1 MKRVALAILVSAA
14 GNALAFRES
23 HQGSALFWLWILLPL
38 LVLSAVALHQFWDSG
53 TLIDRFTPR
62 WGDLSI
68 GAVTA
73 ATLLLASFVARGAL
87 TPSGTERQAWLY
99 RVYLQLGDPEVL
111 QHSVM
116 LTAALLLAAAMEELV
131 WRGMVLDLLAERFG
145 SRRGWILSALC
156 YSLSLAPTLF
166 ALRDPVAGL
175 NPLLMIAALG
185 CGIVWSFMAARSG
198 RLPPAIFSH
207 MAFTYFSAV
216 QFRWPGM

>member
-1 MKRVALAILVSAA
+1 MKRVVLAVLVAAA

-23 HQGSALFWLWILLPL
+23 HQGSWLFWLWILLPSL
-38 LVLSAVALHQFWDSG
+38 ALSALALHQFWENG
-53 TLIDRFTPR
+53 TLLDRFTPR

-68 GAVTA
+68 GALSA
-73 ATLLLASFVARGAL
+73 AALLVSSFVARGAL

-99 RVYLQLGDPEVL
+99 RVYLQLGDPEAI
-111 QHSVM
+111 QQSVM
-116 LTAALLLAAAMEELV
+116 LTSALLLAAAMEELV
-131 WRGMVLDLLAERFG
+131 WRGLVLDLLAERFG

-166 ALRDPVAGL
+166 LLRDPVAGL

-185 CGIVWSFMAARSG
+185 CGIVWSFMAARFG
-198 RLPPAIFSH
+198 RLAPGIFSH

-216 QFRWPGM
+216 QFRWPGI